1 MISQDSREDYSHNLM
16 MFSLV
21 RDLALLVRIAAID
34 GFLVIVMKL
43 LMRLVVS
50 ESVPA
55 TKHKSYMSLSKNV
68 TW

>member
-1 MISQDSREDYSHNLM
+1 M